1 MANRIRGMRRHP
13 ASDETLLSGVRRVSA
28 EETRP
33 LRSAVLRP
41 GEPFERNVY
50 PGDDSGFDAH
60 FGLFE
65 GPRLVAVA
73 SMFAEPPPG
82 QAVEG
87 AWRLR
92 GVSVQPDRQGRG
104 YGRALMGACREHA
117 LAQGGRLLWCNARG
131 AAVPFYRKLG
141 FQPMGQPAQVP
152 GEGSDKRMVLWLE

>member
-1 MANRIRGMRRHP
+1 MANRIRGMGRNP
-13 ASDETLLSGVRRVSA
+13 ASDETLLRGVRRVSA
-28 EETRP
+28 AETRP

-65 GPRLVAVA
+65 GQRLVAVA

-82 QAVEG
+82 QVMEG

-104 YGRALMGACREHA
+104 YGRALMDACREHA

-131 AAVPFYRKLG
+131 PAAPFYRKLG
-141 FQPMGQPAQVP
+141 FLAV
-152 GEGSDKRMVLWLE
+152 GEPFEHPQEGPYWRMLLWLE